1 MNPAVAADVTAAT
14 VPSKPLPKQLAGRK
28 RCHVSASAADAKKT
42 GLKAEAGKIHI
53 PFDKFLQWGR
63 ADN

>member
-1 MNPAVAADVTAAT
+1 VNPAVPVEVTAAT

-28 RCHVSASAADAKKT
+28 RCHVSSSAADAKTT

-53 PFDKFLQWGR
+53 PF
-63 ADN
+63 